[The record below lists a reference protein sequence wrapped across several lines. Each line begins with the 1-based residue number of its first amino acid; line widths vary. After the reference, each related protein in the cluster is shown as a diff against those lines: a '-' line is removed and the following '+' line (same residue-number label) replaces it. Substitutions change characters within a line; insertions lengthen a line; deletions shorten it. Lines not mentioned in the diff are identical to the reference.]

1 MRMKQKLLLIVMLL
15 TTMLTGASAEV
26 VTIGSGDG
34 STQFLPSYADQRPYC
49 LNQQIYTAAE
59 IGTAGIIN
67 SVAFKCTDVGATRT
81 LEIYMAHT
89 AKNYFNS
96 RTDWVTIAAADKV
109 FSGSVTFTAGE
120 WTTITLD
127 TPFDYNGT
135 DNLTIVVNDKTGTYQ
150 SGLKFSSFVPSEQG
164 VSSIMAYG
172 YNVYNALIPLEYGE
186 SSDSHW
192 TVVGTMKNQ
201 IKLEFTTTH
210 TPVII
215 KKLPYTYGFEN
226 NNLTA
231 EGWTANTTEENSGI
245 NNGGAA
251 HHTGSYGFVFQGSET
266 NASLISP
273 LLNSGDYKV
282 WVKFWYKELY
292 DTNEKFQVG
301 YTTDENET
309 NAANFIYGDEVTA
322 KTDWQQYDNTF
333 PAGTKRIAVK
343 YISSSN
349 YFIVD
354 DFSFEIPAIENVNVE
369 PGHHTANVSWT
380 GICDS
385 YKVRYWKT
393 GTNGITDSFENG
405 LDQWTIYTNNQKP
418 SDRAAGWFQLNPKAE
433 VYDWMSA
440 HTGNYVAS
448 SCSWYNVGST
458 SLNADNWLIT
468 PSVNLGGTVSFWVYA
483 AENDEYEVLL
493 STTGNKTSDFTTVL
507 RAMAPVTD
515 KEMWFEE
522 TFDLT
527 AYAGQKGYIAI
538 HHKDYQE
545 YYLYID
551 DFSLP
556 NPLENEIVTTG
567 TSVELTGLESNTTYN
582 MQIIGVKDGNEL
594 FKVNDILF
602 TTKES
607 LDLTNDTDN
616 SAALASK
623 QFQTVDVALMDRTIY
638 DNTRWNTICLPFA
651 VDLTADGPLKGA
663 TAKTLESV
671 TVDGSSVTI
680 TFKDAGTT
688 MKAGDP
694 YFVLTENGV
703 DNPVFEN
710 VEIEY
715 VGASDVKADGAT
727 FRGTFFPVTLTA
739 GSKNMLYLQNN
750 LLYWPET
757 GDATINAFRAYIQLD
772 EAVAAPMQNV
782 ILDMGDGIQTSLRQ
796 IDNGQWIMDNEGGN
810 WYTLDG
816 RQLLG
821 KPMQK
826 GVYVKDGK
834 KVVIK

>member
-251 HHTGSYGFVFQGSET
+251 HHTDSYGFVFQGSET

-273 LLNSGDYKV
+273 LLNSGDHKV

-309 NAANFIYGDEVTA
+309 NAANFIYGDVVTA

-354 DFSFEIPAIENVNVE
+354 DFSFEIPPIENVNVE

-385 YKVRYWKT
+385 YKVRWSPAAK
-393 GTNGITDSFENG
+393 SFSDDFESG
-405 LDQWTIYTNNQKP
+405 LDKWTIYTQGEAPSGEDGWTTVNP
-418 SDRAAGWFQLNPKAE
+418 SDVYSSSVMAQSGSNAAIAWSWQSSA
-433 VYDWMSA
+433 YD
-440 HTGNYVAS
+440 
-448 SCSWYNVGST
+448 
-458 SLNADNWLIT
+458 ADNWLVT
-468 PSVNLGGTVSFWVYA
+468 PKVNLEGILTFWEA
-483 AENDEYEVLL
+483 AINNNYCDKFEVLL
-493 STTGNKTSDFTTVL
+493 STTGNAVSDFTTTL
-507 RAMAPVTD
+507 RPLQASDTKWTQVSI
-515 KEMWFEE
+515 
-522 TFDLT
+522 DLS
-527 AYAGQKGYIAI
+527 AYAGQEGYIAI
-538 HHKDYQE
+538 RHKDYDM
-545 YYLYID
+545 YGLMID
-551 DFSLP
+551 DFSISCAP
-556 NPLENEIVTTG
+556 EEIETTD

-623 QFQTVDVALMDRTIY
+623 LFQTVDVALMDRTIY

-816 RQLLG
+816 RQLHG